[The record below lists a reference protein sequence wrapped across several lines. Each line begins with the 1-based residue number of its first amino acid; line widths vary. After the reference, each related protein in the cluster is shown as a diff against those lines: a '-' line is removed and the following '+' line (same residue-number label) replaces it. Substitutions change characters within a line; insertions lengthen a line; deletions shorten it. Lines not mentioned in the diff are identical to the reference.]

1 MDHPQT
7 CFAIWCHFTAM
18 MFRTHAALNQ
28 RYSMIVYKLIVLF
41 TWKMLPAKTPQE
53 QKAIF
58 CSLFRFAASL
68 TFVACQVVVSHV
80 HGEFHLRELTTIM
93 LQKGMAHSL
102 HLVIDF
108 SFYVTHTP
116 GWGQHEGSN
125 KDNFLFNV
133 RKISQVKSCLLILGD
148 FHPF

>member
-1 MDHPQT
+1 
-7 CFAIWCHFTAM
+7 
-18 MFRTHAALNQ
+18 
-28 RYSMIVYKLIVLF
+28 
-41 TWKMLPAKTPQE
+41 MLPAKTPQE

-108 SFYVTHTP
+108 SFYVTHRP

-125 KDNFLFNV
+125 KDNFLYLMYERLAKSSHVSSFWV
-133 RKISQVKSCLLILGD
+133 ISI
-148 FHPF
+148 PFKYMHYQ